1 MKSAIYKEFCGYF
14 DKINDTRI
22 NRKKLYSLSEML
34 FVCLCGSICGCESW
48 RDFVDFGNIK
58 IDFFRKHYPY
68 ENGIPSKNTFARMF
82 ASLNTEEFKTC
93 FREWTLSIIDNFQG
107 VIAIDGKTLRGSK
120 TEEKSAIHMV
130 SAFACGL
137 NLVLAQEKTQEK
149 SNEITAIPELL
160 KLLEIENNIVT
171 IDAMGCQKSIA
182 KQIINQNG
190 DYILALK
197 GNQESLNDDVRLFLD
212 SEIEKHKANN
222 SSLINSYYEN
232 IDTGHGRV
240 ETRKCYV
247 SSNIEWLANKD
258 KWSKLTSLIAI
269 ESERVSKKKT
279 TKETRFFI
287 TSLCCDAKKIAAAVR
302 SHWSIENNLHW
313 SLDVILNEDN
323 STIRK
328 DNAPENM
335 AYIRHLSLN
344 MLQNA
349 KSKMKKDTSIK
360 GLRKKAG
367 WDWASLESILRENF

>member
-1 MKSAIYKEFCGYF
+1 MRSDIYNEFCGYF

-58 IDFFRKHYPY
+58 LEFFRKHYAY

-82 ASLNTEEFKTC
+82 ASLNTEEFKQC
-93 FREWTLSIIDNFQG
+93 FREWTLSIIDGFQG

-120 TEEKSAIHMV
+120 TEDKSAIHMV

-160 KLLEIENNIVT
+160 RLLDIENNIVT

-182 KQIINQNG
+182 KQIVNQNG

-212 SEIEKHKANN
+212 SEITKYKADKSN
-222 SSLINSYYEN
+222 LINSYYEN
-232 IDTGHGRV
+232 VDAGHGRI

-247 SSNIEWLANKD
+247 SSNIEWLANRD
-258 KWSKLTSLIAI
+258 KWSKLTSVIAI
-269 ESERVSKKKT
+269 ESERISKKKT

-287 TSLCCDAKKIAAAVR
+287 TSLDCDAEKIAKAIR

-313 SLDVILNEDN
+313 SLDVVLNEDS

-349 KSKMKKDTSIK
+349 KSKMKKDASIK

-367 WDWASLESILRENF
+367 WDCIILESILKENF